1 MFDKK
6 RRRFEAVLLA
16 AVTVLASFSVNW
28 SSLSPKASEETST
41 EADANA
47 DTSAGEAISPAET
60 TEDAS
65 TTQNSQA
72 DGSTNASDSTSASDV
87 NSSNNTSSSSE
98 NSPGPSTGISATSG
112 VEQAGSENPSGSSI
126 SSGEETADSSASTN
140 SGAAQAQ
147 NTSGAAGSSE
157 GNLSNLENEDE
168 NGSGAF
174 KLKRKK
180 LKKVIRRASSNHSGS
195 IGSGY
200 ATRGISS
207 GTSIVQVIS
216 GTNESGYVK
225 TSDATMYLEMTPD
238 ASISYTANV
247 YLNTSDP
254 NTLGTAIGS
263 TSGTFTNTQDAST
276 TSTDNTDSGDSQ
288 TDTDTS
294 VTTTETDNTPQSVA
308 VSIGTHANVY
318 LASGETAIYQIEIT
332 SVSGSA
338 SIEYLSS
345 ASDSIYS
352 TSYIRTGSAY
362 STLGQQVMNI
372 SHETAD
378 DDASGNY
385 NINLPANTI
394 SLINGQS
401 TKVDSSVTVNSTVA
415 SSNRAVTYTSDS
427 SLITINGNTI
437 TASGSGSGTAT
448 VTASAKGAE
457 EKTFTVNVLS
467 VSENTSS
474 VTYDGNSHTSD
485 VSVTLKGK
493 NVTTSF
499 NVTYSGT
506 TKAGVSVSN
515 QTEVTE
521 AGTYNATLTGTG
533 EYAYYSVLSV
543 DSSATVQGSWTSSK
557 TFTINQ
563 ATITNSDFENANVT
577 INSDTSTVTAVSG
590 ASHKGKSLVLG
601 TDFNASVSSRIL
613 GSTYNTYSVTFNGIV
628 NYSGNATKTVNVTGD
643 GFDISTVNLVL
654 SKSSDI
660 YTGQNLAPTYSF
672 TQNGNQITFPEG
684 AVTVT
689 YKDASGNPID
699 EIVNAGKYTI
709 IATGNAPYSGSTSA
723 DFTVKQY
730 ISDKKQEPFI

>member
-276 TSTDNTDSGDSQ
+276 TSTDNTGSGDSQ

-308 VSIGTHANVY
+308 VSIGTPANVY

-378 DDASGNY
+378 GDASGNY

-401 TKVDSSVTVNSTVA
+401 TKVDSSVTVNSTGA

-448 VTASAKGAE
+448 VTASAKGAK

-485 VSVTLKGK
+485 VSVTLNGN

-543 DSSATVQGSWTSSK
+543 DSSATVQGSWTSSN

-563 ATITNSDFENANVT
+563 ATITDSDFENANVT

-643 GFDISTVNLVL
+643 GFDISTVKLVL
-654 SKSSDI
+654 SK
-660 YTGQNLAPTYSF
+660 L
-672 TQNGNQITFPEG
+672 
-684 AVTVT
+684 
-689 YKDASGNPID
+689 
-699 EIVNAGKYTI
+699 
-709 IATGNAPYSGSTSA
+709 
-723 DFTVKQY
+723 
-730 ISDKKQEPFI
+730 